1 MEPVLEWCAV
11 NRHHLPEHF
20 FHLHGIVKMFASYH
34 RIGKLLLDRYIIF
47 IINDRFQCGAM
58 KLLYRR

>member
-11 NRHHLPEHF
+11 NQHHLPEHF
-20 FHLHGIVKMFASYH
+20 FHLHGIVKMFASYY

-47 IINDRFQCGAM
+47 HYQRSLSMWCNETS
-58 KLLYRR
+58 LS